1 MIIKGGKVF
10 QEDGSF
16 LEQALYIND
25 HRLVDKAEHQDD
37 EKVIDAE
44 GLLVLPGLV
53 DIHSHG
59 AAGEDF
65 SDGNPE
71 GLKKIL
77 QYEKRCGITSYCPTS
92 MTFPKERLRQIFAS
106 IKGAQTEE
114 EAKVVGI
121 NMEGPFLDPAK
132 KGAHVEE
139 WIAAPDAAFVRE
151 LNQDVDGLVRLV
163 TLAPNMDGAEEFI
176 KEMHEE
182 VCISLG
188 HTAADYDCA
197 SRAMKLGAHHVTH
210 LYNAMQ
216 PFGHRA
222 PGLIGAAMDDPEC
235 MVELICDGY
244 HIHPSAIRAAFRMFG
259 PERVI
264 LISDSMR
271 ATGMENGTYE
281 LGGQEVTVKDRKAVL
296 KDGTLAGSAT
306 NLYGCMCK
314 AVEFGIPLEQAIM
327 AVTANPAR
335 SIGIFDPRPQRL
347 RQRAGHGGHRRDRDP
362 LAVRQCLSRRVGDR
376 RRDLPG
382 GLHRRRGRL
391 PPALRRGGWQ
401 ARHPALPLADLRL
414 HGPAEEDPDR
424 LPAEDADARC
434 HHRRDR
440 LRRRGA
446 ARRADQRSERHHHE
460 R

>member
-16 LEQALYIND
+16 LEQAIYIND
-25 HRLVDKAEHQDD
+25 HRLVDKAEYQDD
-37 EKVIDAE
+37 GEVIDAE

-106 IKGAQTEE
+106 IKGAQTEDG
-114 EAKVVGI
+114 ATVVGI

-132 KGAHVEE
+132 KGAHVEK
-139 WIAAPDAAFVRE
+139 WIAAPDVAFVRE
-151 LNQDVDGLVRLV
+151 LNQDADGLVRLV
-163 TLAPNMDGAEEFI
+163 TVAPNMDGAEEFI

-244 HIHPSAIRAAFRMFG
+244 HIHPSAIRAAFRLFG

-327 AVTANPAR
+327 AATANPAR
-335 SIGIFDPRPQRL
+335 SIGIFD
-347 RQRAGHGGHRRDRDP
+347 
-362 LAVRQCLSRRVGDR
+362 RVGSIR
-376 RRDLPG
+376 IG
-382 GLHRRRGRL
+382 K
-391 PPALRRGGWQ
+391 Q
-401 ARHPALPLADLRL
+401 ADLL
-414 HGPAEEDPDR
+414 
-424 LPAEDADARC
+424 LV
-434 HHRRDR
+434 
-440 LRRRGA
+440 
-446 ARRADQRSERHHHE
+446 SENLELKRVI
-460 R
+460 

>member
-1 MIIKGGKVF
+1 MIIKSGKVF

-16 LEQALYIND
+16 LEQTLYVNA
-25 HRLVDKAEHQDD
+25 HRLVDKAEYQDD
-37 EKVIDAE
+37 GEIIDAE

-59 AAGEDF
+59 ADGEDF

-77 QYEKRCGITSYCPTS
+77 RYERSCGITSYCPTS

-114 EAKVVGI
+114 GAKVVGI

-132 KGAHVEE
+132 KGAHVEK
-139 WIAAPDAAFVRE
+139 WIAAPDVAFVRE

-235 MVELICDGY
+235 MVEMICDGY

-271 ATGMENGTYE
+271 AAGMENGTYE

-327 AVTANPAR
+327 AATANPAR
-335 SIGIFDPRPQRL
+335 SIGIFD
-347 RQRAGHGGHRRDRDP
+347 
-362 LAVRQCLSRRVGDR
+362 RVGSIR
-376 RRDLPG
+376 IG
-382 GLHRRRGRL
+382 K
-391 PPALRRGGWQ
+391 Q
-401 ARHPALPLADLRL
+401 ADLL
-414 HGPAEEDPDR
+414 LA
-424 LPAEDADARC
+424 
-434 HHRRDR
+434 
-440 LRRRGA
+440 
-446 ARRADQRSERHHHE
+446 SENLELKRVI
-460 R
+460 

>member
-16 LEQALYIND
+16 LEQAIYIND
-25 HRLVDKAEHQDD
+25 HRLVDKAEYQDD
-37 EKVIDAE
+37 GEVIDAE

-106 IKGAQTEE
+106 IKGEQTEDGE
-114 EAKVVGI
+114 TLVGI

-132 KGAHVEE
+132 KGAHVEK
-139 WIAAPDAAFVRE
+139 WIAAPDVAFVRE
-151 LNQDVDGLVRLV
+151 LNQDADGLVRLV
-163 TLAPNMDGAEEFI
+163 TVAPNMDGAEEFI

-327 AVTANPAR
+327 AATANPAR
-335 SIGIFDPRPQRL
+335 SIGIFD
-347 RQRAGHGGHRRDRDP
+347 
-362 LAVRQCLSRRVGDR
+362 RVGSIR
-376 RRDLPG
+376 IG
-382 GLHRRRGRL
+382 K
-391 PPALRRGGWQ
+391 Q
-401 ARHPALPLADLRL
+401 ADLL
-414 HGPAEEDPDR
+414 
-424 LPAEDADARC
+424 LV
-434 HHRRDR
+434 
-440 LRRRGA
+440 
-446 ARRADQRSERHHHE
+446 SENLELKRVI
-460 R
+460 

>member
-25 HRLVDKAEHQDD
+25 HRLVDKAEYQDD

-65 SDGNPE
+65 SDGDPE

-77 QYEKRCGITSYCPTS
+77 RYERSCGITSYCPTS

-114 EAKVVGI
+114 GAKVVGI
-121 NMEGPFLDPAK
+121 NMEGPFLDPVK

-139 WIAAPDAAFVRE
+139 WITAPDAAFVRE
-151 LNQDVDGLVRLV
+151 LNQDADGLVRLV

-235 MVELICDGY
+235 MVEMICDGY
-244 HIHPSAIRAAFRMFG
+244 HIHPSAVRAAFRMFG

-327 AVTANPAR
+327 AATANPAR
-335 SIGIFDPRPQRL
+335 SIGIFD
-347 RQRAGHGGHRRDRDP
+347 
-362 LAVRQCLSRRVGDR
+362 RVGSIR
-376 RRDLPG
+376 IG
-382 GLHRRRGRL
+382 K
-391 PPALRRGGWQ
+391 Q
-401 ARHPALPLADLRL
+401 ADLL
-414 HGPAEEDPDR
+414 
-424 LPAEDADARC
+424 LV
-434 HHRRDR
+434 
-440 LRRRGA
+440 
-446 ARRADQRSERHHHE
+446 SENLELKRVI
-460 R
+460 

>member
-25 HRLVDKAEHQDD
+25 HRLVDKAEYQDD

-114 EAKVVGI
+114 GAKVVGI
-121 NMEGPFLDPAK
+121 NMEGPFLDPVK

-163 TLAPNMDGAEEFI
+163 TLAPNMEGAEEFI

-314 AVEFGIPLEQAIM
+314 AIEFGIPLEQAIM
-327 AVTANPAR
+327 AATANPAR
-335 SIGIFDPRPQRL
+335 SIGIFD
-347 RQRAGHGGHRRDRDP
+347 
-362 LAVRQCLSRRVGDR
+362 RVGSIR
-376 RRDLPG
+376 IG
-382 GLHRRRGRL
+382 K
-391 PPALRRGGWQ
+391 Q
-401 ARHPALPLADLRL
+401 ADLL
-414 HGPAEEDPDR
+414 
-424 LPAEDADARC
+424 LV
-434 HHRRDR
+434 
-440 LRRRGA
+440 
-446 ARRADQRSERHHHE
+446 SENLELKRVI
-460 R
+460 

>member
-1 MIIKGGKVF
+1 MIIKRGKVF
-10 QEDGSF
+10 QEDGNF
-16 LEQALYIND
+16 LEQTLYVND
-25 HRLVDKAEHQDD
+25 HRLVDKAEYQDD
-37 EKVIDAE
+37 GEVIDAE

-106 IKGAQTEE
+106 IKGAQTEDG
-114 EAKVVGI
+114 ATVVGI

-132 KGAHVEE
+132 KGAHVEK
-139 WIAAPDAAFVRE
+139 WIAAPDVAFVRE
-151 LNQDVDGLVRLV
+151 LDQDADGLVRLV

-281 LGGQEVTVKDRKAVL
+281 LGGQEVTVQDRKAVL

-327 AVTANPAR
+327 AATANPAR
-335 SIGIFDPRPQRL
+335 SIGIFD
-347 RQRAGHGGHRRDRDP
+347 
-362 LAVRQCLSRRVGDR
+362 RVGSIR
-376 RRDLPG
+376 IG
-382 GLHRRRGRL
+382 K
-391 PPALRRGGWQ
+391 Q
-401 ARHPALPLADLRL
+401 ADLL
-414 HGPAEEDPDR
+414 
-424 LPAEDADARC
+424 LV
-434 HHRRDR
+434 
-440 LRRRGA
+440 
-446 ARRADQRSERHHHE
+446 SENLELKRVI
-460 R
+460 

>member
-1 MIIKGGKVF
+1 MIIKRGKVF
-10 QEDGSF
+10 QEDGNF
-16 LEQALYIND
+16 LEQTLYVND
-25 HRLVDKAEHQDD
+25 HRLVDKAEYQYDG
-37 EKVIDAE
+37 EVIDAE

-106 IKGAQTEE
+106 IKGAQTEDG
-114 EAKVVGI
+114 ATVVGI

-132 KGAHVEE
+132 KGAHVEK
-139 WIAAPDAAFVRE
+139 WIAAPDVAFVRE
-151 LNQDVDGLVRLV
+151 LNQDADGLVRLV

-327 AVTANPAR
+327 AATANPAR
-335 SIGIFDPRPQRL
+335 SIGIFD
-347 RQRAGHGGHRRDRDP
+347 
-362 LAVRQCLSRRVGDR
+362 RVGSIR
-376 RRDLPG
+376 IG
-382 GLHRRRGRL
+382 K
-391 PPALRRGGWQ
+391 Q
-401 ARHPALPLADLRL
+401 ADLL
-414 HGPAEEDPDR
+414 
-424 LPAEDADARC
+424 LV
-434 HHRRDR
+434 
-440 LRRRGA
+440 
-446 ARRADQRSERHHHE
+446 SENFELKRVI
-460 R
+460 

>member
-25 HRLVDKAEHQDD
+25 HRLVDKAEYQDD

-335 SIGIFDPRPQRL
+335 SIGIFD
-347 RQRAGHGGHRRDRDP
+347 
-362 LAVRQCLSRRVGDR
+362 RVGSIR
-376 RRDLPG
+376 IG
-382 GLHRRRGRL
+382 K
-391 PPALRRGGWQ
+391 Q
-401 ARHPALPLADLRL
+401 ADLL
-414 HGPAEEDPDR
+414 
-424 LPAEDADARC
+424 LV
-434 HHRRDR
+434 
-440 LRRRGA
+440 
-446 ARRADQRSERHHHE
+446 SENLELKRVI
-460 R
+460 

>member
-1 MIIKGGKVF
+1 MIIKRGKVF
-10 QEDGSF
+10 QEDGNF
-16 LEQALYIND
+16 LEQTLYVND
-25 HRLVDKAEHQDD
+25 HRLVDKAEYQDD
-37 EKVIDAE
+37 GEVIDAE

-106 IKGAQTEE
+106 IKGAQTEDG
-114 EAKVVGI
+114 ATVVGI

-132 KGAHVEE
+132 KGAHVEK
-139 WIAAPDAAFVRE
+139 WIAAPDVAFVRE
-151 LNQDVDGLVRLV
+151 LNQDADGLVRLV

-281 LGGQEVTVKDRKAVL
+281 LGGQEVTVKNRKAVL

-327 AVTANPAR
+327 AATANPAR
-335 SIGIFDPRPQRL
+335 SIGIFD
-347 RQRAGHGGHRRDRDP
+347 
-362 LAVRQCLSRRVGDR
+362 RVGSIR
-376 RRDLPG
+376 IG
-382 GLHRRRGRL
+382 K
-391 PPALRRGGWQ
+391 Q
-401 ARHPALPLADLRL
+401 ADLL
-414 HGPAEEDPDR
+414 
-424 LPAEDADARC
+424 LV
-434 HHRRDR
+434 
-440 LRRRGA
+440 
-446 ARRADQRSERHHHE
+446 SENLELKRVI
-460 R
+460 

>member
-1 MIIKGGKVF
+1 MIIKRGKVF
-10 QEDGSF
+10 QEDGNF
-16 LEQALYIND
+16 LEQTLYVND
-25 HRLVDKAEHQDD
+25 HRLVDKAEYQYDG
-37 EKVIDAE
+37 EVIDAE

-106 IKGAQTEE
+106 IKGAQTEDG
-114 EAKVVGI
+114 ATVVGI

-132 KGAHVEE
+132 KGAHVEK
-139 WIAAPDAAFVRE
+139 WIAAPDVAFVRE
-151 LNQDVDGLVRLV
+151 LNQDADGLVRLV

-314 AVEFGIPLEQAIM
+314 AIEFGIPLEQAIM
-327 AVTANPAR
+327 AATANPAR
-335 SIGIFDPRPQRL
+335 SIGIFD
-347 RQRAGHGGHRRDRDP
+347 
-362 LAVRQCLSRRVGDR
+362 RVGSIR
-376 RRDLPG
+376 IG
-382 GLHRRRGRL
+382 K
-391 PPALRRGGWQ
+391 Q
-401 ARHPALPLADLRL
+401 ADL
-414 HGPAEEDPDR
+414 
-424 LPAEDADARC
+424 
-434 HHRRDR
+434 
-440 LRRRGA
+440 LRV
-446 ARRADQRSERHHHE
+446 SENLELKRVI
-460 R
+460 

>member
-25 HRLVDKAEHQDD
+25 HRLVDKAEYQDD
-37 EKVIDAE
+37 GKVIDAE

-163 TLAPNMDGAEEFI
+163 TLAPNMEGAEEFI

-244 HIHPSAIRAAFRMFG
+244 HIHPSAIRAAFRLFG

-327 AVTANPAR
+327 AATANPAR
-335 SIGIFDPRPQRL
+335 SIGIFD
-347 RQRAGHGGHRRDRDP
+347 
-362 LAVRQCLSRRVGDR
+362 RVGSIR
-376 RRDLPG
+376 IG
-382 GLHRRRGRL
+382 K
-391 PPALRRGGWQ
+391 Q
-401 ARHPALPLADLRL
+401 ADLL
-414 HGPAEEDPDR
+414 
-424 LPAEDADARC
+424 LV
-434 HHRRDR
+434 
-440 LRRRGA
+440 
-446 ARRADQRSERHHHE
+446 SENLELKRVI
-460 R
+460 

>member
-244 HIHPSAIRAAFRMFG
+244 HIHPSAIRAAFRLFG

-314 AVEFGIPLEQAIM
+314 AIEFGIPLEQAIM
-327 AVTANPAR
+327 AATANPAR
-335 SIGIFDPRPQRL
+335 SIGIFD
-347 RQRAGHGGHRRDRDP
+347 
-362 LAVRQCLSRRVGDR
+362 RVGSIR
-376 RRDLPG
+376 IG
-382 GLHRRRGRL
+382 K
-391 PPALRRGGWQ
+391 Q
-401 ARHPALPLADLRL
+401 ADLL
-414 HGPAEEDPDR
+414 
-424 LPAEDADARC
+424 LV
-434 HHRRDR
+434 
-440 LRRRGA
+440 
-446 ARRADQRSERHHHE
+446 SENLELKRVI
-460 R
+460 

>member
-16 LEQALYIND
+16 LEQAIYIND
-25 HRLVDKAEHQDD
+25 HRLVDKAEYQDD
-37 EKVIDAE
+37 GEVIDAE

-106 IKGAQTEE
+106 IKGAQTEDG
-114 EAKVVGI
+114 ATVVGI

-132 KGAHVEE
+132 KGAHVEK
-139 WIAAPDAAFVRE
+139 WIAAPDVAFVRE
-151 LNQDVDGLVRLV
+151 LSQDADGLVRLV

-327 AVTANPAR
+327 AATANPAR
-335 SIGIFDPRPQRL
+335 SIGIFD
-347 RQRAGHGGHRRDRDP
+347 
-362 LAVRQCLSRRVGDR
+362 RVGSIR
-376 RRDLPG
+376 IG
-382 GLHRRRGRL
+382 K
-391 PPALRRGGWQ
+391 Q
-401 ARHPALPLADLRL
+401 ADLL
-414 HGPAEEDPDR
+414 
-424 LPAEDADARC
+424 LV
-434 HHRRDR
+434 
-440 LRRRGA
+440 
-446 ARRADQRSERHHHE
+446 SENLKLKRVI
-460 R
+460 

>member
-25 HRLVDKAEHQDD
+25 HRLVDKAEYQDD

-327 AVTANPAR
+327 AATANPAR
-335 SIGIFDPRPQRL
+335 SIGIFD
-347 RQRAGHGGHRRDRDP
+347 
-362 LAVRQCLSRRVGDR
+362 RVGSIR
-376 RRDLPG
+376 IG
-382 GLHRRRGRL
+382 K
-391 PPALRRGGWQ
+391 Q
-401 ARHPALPLADLRL
+401 ADLL
-414 HGPAEEDPDR
+414 
-424 LPAEDADARC
+424 LV
-434 HHRRDR
+434 
-440 LRRRGA
+440 
-446 ARRADQRSERHHHE
+446 SENLELKRVI
-460 R
+460 

>member
-25 HRLVDKAEHQDD
+25 HRLVDKAEYQDD
-37 EKVIDAE
+37 GKVIDAE

-114 EAKVVGI
+114 GAKVVGI
-121 NMEGPFLDPAK
+121 NMEGPFLDPVK

-163 TLAPNMDGAEEFI
+163 TLAPNMEGAEEFI

-197 SRAMKLGAHHVTH
+197 SGAMKLGAHHVTH

-244 HIHPSAIRAAFRMFG
+244 HIHPSAIRAAFRLFG

-327 AVTANPAR
+327 AATANPAR
-335 SIGIFDPRPQRL
+335 SIGIFD
-347 RQRAGHGGHRRDRDP
+347 
-362 LAVRQCLSRRVGDR
+362 RVGSIR
-376 RRDLPG
+376 IG
-382 GLHRRRGRL
+382 K
-391 PPALRRGGWQ
+391 Q
-401 ARHPALPLADLRL
+401 ADLL
-414 HGPAEEDPDR
+414 
-424 LPAEDADARC
+424 LV
-434 HHRRDR
+434 
-440 LRRRGA
+440 
-446 ARRADQRSERHHHE
+446 SENLELKRVI
-460 R
+460 

>member
-16 LEQALYIND
+16 LEQAIYIND
-25 HRLVDKAEHQDD
+25 HRLVDKAEYQDD
-37 EKVIDAE
+37 GEVIDAE

-106 IKGAQTEE
+106 IKGAQTEDG
-114 EAKVVGI
+114 ATVVGI

-132 KGAHVEE
+132 KGAHVEK
-139 WIAAPDAAFVRE
+139 WIAAPDVAFVRE
-151 LNQDVDGLVRLV
+151 LNQDADGLVRLV

-244 HIHPSAIRAAFRMFG
+244 HIHPSAIRAAFRLFG

-314 AVEFGIPLEQAIM
+314 AIEFGIPLEQAIM
-327 AVTANPAR
+327 AATANPAR
-335 SIGIFDPRPQRL
+335 SIGIFD
-347 RQRAGHGGHRRDRDP
+347 
-362 LAVRQCLSRRVGDR
+362 RVGSIR
-376 RRDLPG
+376 IG
-382 GLHRRRGRL
+382 K
-391 PPALRRGGWQ
+391 Q
-401 ARHPALPLADLRL
+401 ADLL
-414 HGPAEEDPDR
+414 
-424 LPAEDADARC
+424 LV
-434 HHRRDR
+434 
-440 LRRRGA
+440 
-446 ARRADQRSERHHHE
+446 SENLELKRVI
-460 R
+460 

>member
-1 MIIKGGKVF
+1 MIIKSGKVF

-25 HRLVDKAEHQDD
+25 HRLVDKAEYQDD

-114 EAKVVGI
+114 GAKVVGI

-151 LNQDVDGLVRLV
+151 LNQEVDGLVRLV

-197 SRAMKLGAHHVTH
+197 SGAMKLGAHHVTH

-314 AVEFGIPLEQAIM
+314 AIEFGIPLEQAIM
-327 AVTANPAR
+327 AATANPAR
-335 SIGIFDPRPQRL
+335 SIGIFD
-347 RQRAGHGGHRRDRDP
+347 
-362 LAVRQCLSRRVGDR
+362 RVGSVR
-376 RRDLPG
+376 IG
-382 GLHRRRGRL
+382 K
-391 PPALRRGGWQ
+391 Q
-401 ARHPALPLADLRL
+401 ADLL
-414 HGPAEEDPDR
+414 
-424 LPAEDADARC
+424 LV
-434 HHRRDR
+434 
-440 LRRRGA
+440 
-446 ARRADQRSERHHHE
+446 SENLELKRVI
-460 R
+460 

>member
-25 HRLVDKAEHQDD
+25 HRLVDKAEYQDD
-37 EKVIDAE
+37 GKVIDAE

-106 IKGAQTEE
+106 IKGAQTEDG
-114 EAKVVGI
+114 ATVVGI

-132 KGAHVEE
+132 KGAHVEK
-139 WIAAPDAAFVRE
+139 WIAAPDVAFVRE
-151 LNQDVDGLVRLV
+151 LNQDADGLVRLV

-327 AVTANPAR
+327 AATANPAR
-335 SIGIFDPRPQRL
+335 SIGIFD
-347 RQRAGHGGHRRDRDP
+347 
-362 LAVRQCLSRRVGDR
+362 CVGSIR
-376 RRDLPG
+376 IG
-382 GLHRRRGRL
+382 K
-391 PPALRRGGWQ
+391 Q
-401 ARHPALPLADLRL
+401 ADLL
-414 HGPAEEDPDR
+414 
-424 LPAEDADARC
+424 LV
-434 HHRRDR
+434 
-440 LRRRGA
+440 
-446 ARRADQRSERHHHE
+446 SENFELKRVI
-460 R
+460 

>member
-1 MIIKGGKVF
+1 MIIKSGKVF

-16 LEQALYIND
+16 LEQTLYVND
-25 HRLVDKAEHQDD
+25 HRLVDKAEYQDD
-37 EKVIDAE
+37 GEIIDAE

-53 DIHSHG
+53 DVHSHG

-65 SDGNPE
+65 SDGDPE

-77 QYEKRCGITSYCPTS
+77 RYERNCGITSYCPTS

-114 EAKVVGI
+114 GAKVVGI
-121 NMEGPFLDPAK
+121 NMEGPFLDPVK

-139 WIAAPDAAFVRE
+139 WITAPDAAFVRE
-151 LNQDVDGLVRLV
+151 LNQDADGLVRLV

-197 SRAMKLGAHHVTH
+197 SRAMKLGVHHVTH

-222 PGLIGAAMDDPEC
+222 PGLIGAAMDDSEC
-235 MVELICDGY
+235 MVEMICDGY

-271 ATGMENGTYE
+271 ATGMKNGTYE

-327 AVTANPAR
+327 AATANPAR
-335 SIGIFDPRPQRL
+335 SIGIFDQ
-347 RQRAGHGGHRRDRDP
+347 
-362 LAVRQCLSRRVGDR
+362 VGSIR
-376 RRDLPG
+376 IG
-382 GLHRRRGRL
+382 K
-391 PPALRRGGWQ
+391 Q
-401 ARHPALPLADLRL
+401 ADLLLVSKNLELKRVI
-414 HGPAEEDPDR
+414 
-424 LPAEDADARC
+424 
-434 HHRRDR
+434 
-440 LRRRGA
+440 
-446 ARRADQRSERHHHE
+446 
-460 R
+460 

>member
-16 LEQALYIND
+16 LEQAIYIND
-25 HRLVDKAEHQDD
+25 HRLVDKAEYQDD
-37 EKVIDAE
+37 GEVIDAE

-71 GLKKIL
+71 ELKKIL

-106 IKGAQTEE
+106 IKGAQTEDG
-114 EAKVVGI
+114 ATVVGI

-132 KGAHVEE
+132 KGAHVEK
-139 WIAAPDAAFVRE
+139 WIAAPDVAFVRE
-151 LNQDVDGLVRLV
+151 LNQDADGLVRLV

-327 AVTANPAR
+327 AATANPAR
-335 SIGIFDPRPQRL
+335 SIGIFD
-347 RQRAGHGGHRRDRDP
+347 
-362 LAVRQCLSRRVGDR
+362 RVGSIR
-376 RRDLPG
+376 IG
-382 GLHRRRGRL
+382 K
-391 PPALRRGGWQ
+391 Q
-401 ARHPALPLADLRL
+401 ADLL
-414 HGPAEEDPDR
+414 
-424 LPAEDADARC
+424 LV
-434 HHRRDR
+434 
-440 LRRRGA
+440 
-446 ARRADQRSERHHHE
+446 SENLELKRVI
-460 R
+460 

>member
-25 HRLVDKAEHQDD
+25 HRLVDKAEYQDD

-244 HIHPSAIRAAFRMFG
+244 HIHPSAIRAAFRLFG

-314 AVEFGIPLEQAIM
+314 AIEFGIPLEQAIM
-327 AVTANPAR
+327 AATANPAR
-335 SIGIFDPRPQRL
+335 SIGIFDQ
-347 RQRAGHGGHRRDRDP
+347 
-362 LAVRQCLSRRVGDR
+362 VGSIR
-376 RRDLPG
+376 IG
-382 GLHRRRGRL
+382 K
-391 PPALRRGGWQ
+391 Q
-401 ARHPALPLADLRL
+401 ADLL
-414 HGPAEEDPDR
+414 
-424 LPAEDADARC
+424 LV
-434 HHRRDR
+434 
-440 LRRRGA
+440 
-446 ARRADQRSERHHHE
+446 SENLELKRVI
-460 R
+460 

>member
-1 MIIKGGKVF
+1 MIIKSGKVF

-25 HRLVDKAEHQDD
+25 HRLVDKAEYQDD

-114 EAKVVGI
+114 GAKVVGI
-121 NMEGPFLDPAK
+121 NMEGPFLDPVK

-197 SRAMKLGAHHVTH
+197 SGAMKLGAHHVTH

-271 ATGMENGTYE
+271 ATGMKNGTYE

-327 AVTANPAR
+327 AATANPAR
-335 SIGIFDPRPQRL
+335 SIGIFD
-347 RQRAGHGGHRRDRDP
+347 
-362 LAVRQCLSRRVGDR
+362 RVGSIR
-376 RRDLPG
+376 IG
-382 GLHRRRGRL
+382 K
-391 PPALRRGGWQ
+391 Q
-401 ARHPALPLADLRL
+401 ADLL
-414 HGPAEEDPDR
+414 
-424 LPAEDADARC
+424 LV
-434 HHRRDR
+434 
-440 LRRRGA
+440 
-446 ARRADQRSERHHHE
+446 SENLELKRVI
-460 R
+460 

>member
-16 LEQALYIND
+16 LEQAIYIND
-25 HRLVDKAEHQDD
+25 HRLVDKAEYQDD
-37 EKVIDAE
+37 GEVIDAE

-335 SIGIFDPRPQRL
+335 SIGIFD
-347 RQRAGHGGHRRDRDP
+347 
-362 LAVRQCLSRRVGDR
+362 RVGSIR
-376 RRDLPG
+376 IG
-382 GLHRRRGRL
+382 K
-391 PPALRRGGWQ
+391 Q
-401 ARHPALPLADLRL
+401 ADLL
-414 HGPAEEDPDR
+414 
-424 LPAEDADARC
+424 LV
-434 HHRRDR
+434 
-440 LRRRGA
+440 
-446 ARRADQRSERHHHE
+446 SENLELKRVI
-460 R
+460 

>member
-25 HRLVDKAEHQDD
+25 HRLVDKAEYQDD

-197 SRAMKLGAHHVTH
+197 SGAMKLGAHHVTH

-314 AVEFGIPLEQAIM
+314 AIEFGIPLEQAIM
-327 AVTANPAR
+327 AATANPAR
-335 SIGIFDPRPQRL
+335 SIGIFD
-347 RQRAGHGGHRRDRDP
+347 
-362 LAVRQCLSRRVGDR
+362 RVGSIR
-376 RRDLPG
+376 IG
-382 GLHRRRGRL
+382 K
-391 PPALRRGGWQ
+391 Q
-401 ARHPALPLADLRL
+401 ADLL
-414 HGPAEEDPDR
+414 
-424 LPAEDADARC
+424 LV
-434 HHRRDR
+434 
-440 LRRRGA
+440 
-446 ARRADQRSERHHHE
+446 SENFELKRVI
-460 R
+460 

>member
-25 HRLVDKAEHQDD
+25 HRLVDKAEYQDD
-37 EKVIDAE
+37 GKVIDAE

-114 EAKVVGI
+114 GAKVVGI

-281 LGGQEVTVKDRKAVL
+281 LGGQEVTVKNRKAVL

-327 AVTANPAR
+327 AATANPAR
-335 SIGIFDPRPQRL
+335 SIGIFDY
-347 RQRAGHGGHRRDRDP
+347 
-362 LAVRQCLSRRVGDR
+362 VGSIR
-376 RRDLPG
+376 IG
-382 GLHRRRGRL
+382 K
-391 PPALRRGGWQ
+391 Q
-401 ARHPALPLADLRL
+401 ADLL
-414 HGPAEEDPDR
+414 
-424 LPAEDADARC
+424 LV
-434 HHRRDR
+434 
-440 LRRRGA
+440 
-446 ARRADQRSERHHHE
+446 SENLELKRVI
-460 R
+460 

>member
-25 HRLVDKAEHQDD
+25 HRLVDKAEYQDD
-37 EKVIDAE
+37 GKVIDAE

-114 EAKVVGI
+114 GAKVVGI
-121 NMEGPFLDPAK
+121 NMEGPFLDPVK

-151 LNQDVDGLVRLV
+151 LNQDADGLVRLV
-163 TLAPNMDGAEEFI
+163 TVAPNMDGAEEFI

-244 HIHPSAIRAAFRMFG
+244 HIHPSAIRAAFRLFG

-327 AVTANPAR
+327 AATANPAR
-335 SIGIFDPRPQRL
+335 SIGIFD
-347 RQRAGHGGHRRDRDP
+347 
-362 LAVRQCLSRRVGDR
+362 RVGSIR
-376 RRDLPG
+376 IG
-382 GLHRRRGRL
+382 K
-391 PPALRRGGWQ
+391 Q
-401 ARHPALPLADLRL
+401 ADLL
-414 HGPAEEDPDR
+414 
-424 LPAEDADARC
+424 LV
-434 HHRRDR
+434 
-440 LRRRGA
+440 
-446 ARRADQRSERHHHE
+446 SENLELKRVI
-460 R
+460 

>member
-25 HRLVDKAEHQDD
+25 HRLVDKAEYQDD

-106 IKGAQTEE
+106 IKGAQTEDG
-114 EAKVVGI
+114 ATVVGI

-132 KGAHVEE
+132 KGAHVEK
-139 WIAAPDAAFVRE
+139 WIAAPDVAFVRE
-151 LNQDVDGLVRLV
+151 LNQDADGLVRLV

-235 MVELICDGY
+235 MVEMICDGY
-244 HIHPSAIRAAFRMFG
+244 HIHPSAIRAAFRLFG

-327 AVTANPAR
+327 AATANPAR
-335 SIGIFDPRPQRL
+335 SIGIFD
-347 RQRAGHGGHRRDRDP
+347 
-362 LAVRQCLSRRVGDR
+362 RVGSIR
-376 RRDLPG
+376 IG
-382 GLHRRRGRL
+382 K
-391 PPALRRGGWQ
+391 Q
-401 ARHPALPLADLRL
+401 ADLL
-414 HGPAEEDPDR
+414 
-424 LPAEDADARC
+424 LV
-434 HHRRDR
+434 
-440 LRRRGA
+440 
-446 ARRADQRSERHHHE
+446 SENLELKRVI
-460 R
+460 

>member
-25 HRLVDKAEHQDD
+25 HRLVDKAEYQDD

-77 QYEKRCGITSYCPTS
+77 QYEKCCGITSYCPTS

-314 AVEFGIPLEQAIM
+314 AIEFGIPLEQAIM
-327 AVTANPAR
+327 AATANPAR
-335 SIGIFDPRPQRL
+335 SIGIFD
-347 RQRAGHGGHRRDRDP
+347 
-362 LAVRQCLSRRVGDR
+362 RVGSIR
-376 RRDLPG
+376 IG
-382 GLHRRRGRL
+382 K
-391 PPALRRGGWQ
+391 Q
-401 ARHPALPLADLRL
+401 ADLL
-414 HGPAEEDPDR
+414 
-424 LPAEDADARC
+424 LV
-434 HHRRDR
+434 
-440 LRRRGA
+440 
-446 ARRADQRSERHHHE
+446 SENLELKRVI
-460 R
+460 

>member
-25 HRLVDKAEHQDD
+25 HRLVDKAEYQDD

-151 LNQDVDGLVRLV
+151 LNQDADGLVRLV

-244 HIHPSAIRAAFRMFG
+244 HIHPSAIRAAFRLFG

-314 AVEFGIPLEQAIM
+314 AIEFGIPLEQAIM
-327 AVTANPAR
+327 AATANPAR
-335 SIGIFDPRPQRL
+335 SIGIFD
-347 RQRAGHGGHRRDRDP
+347 
-362 LAVRQCLSRRVGDR
+362 RVGSIR
-376 RRDLPG
+376 IG
-382 GLHRRRGRL
+382 K
-391 PPALRRGGWQ
+391 Q
-401 ARHPALPLADLRL
+401 ADLL
-414 HGPAEEDPDR
+414 
-424 LPAEDADARC
+424 LV
-434 HHRRDR
+434 
-440 LRRRGA
+440 
-446 ARRADQRSERHHHE
+446 SENLELKRVI
-460 R
+460 

>member
-25 HRLVDKAEHQDD
+25 HRLVDKAEYQDD

-106 IKGAQTEE
+106 IKGAQTEDG
-114 EAKVVGI
+114 ATVVGI

-132 KGAHVEE
+132 KGAHVEK

-151 LNQDVDGLVRLV
+151 LNQDADGLVRLV

-314 AVEFGIPLEQAIM
+314 AIEFGIPLEQAIM
-327 AVTANPAR
+327 AATANPAR
-335 SIGIFDPRPQRL
+335 SIGIFD
-347 RQRAGHGGHRRDRDP
+347 
-362 LAVRQCLSRRVGDR
+362 RVGSIR
-376 RRDLPG
+376 IG
-382 GLHRRRGRL
+382 K
-391 PPALRRGGWQ
+391 Q
-401 ARHPALPLADLRL
+401 ADLL
-414 HGPAEEDPDR
+414 
-424 LPAEDADARC
+424 LV
-434 HHRRDR
+434 
-440 LRRRGA
+440 
-446 ARRADQRSERHHHE
+446 SENLELKRVI
-460 R
+460 

>member
-1 MIIKGGKVF
+1 MF

-16 LEQALYIND
+16 LEQAIYIND
-25 HRLVDKAEHQDD
+25 HRLVDKAEYQDD
-37 EKVIDAE
+37 GEVIDAE

-244 HIHPSAIRAAFRMFG
+244 HIHPSAIRAAFRLFG

-314 AVEFGIPLEQAIM
+314 AIEFGIPLEQAIM
-327 AVTANPAR
+327 AATANPAR
-335 SIGIFDPRPQRL
+335 SIGIFD
-347 RQRAGHGGHRRDRDP
+347 
-362 LAVRQCLSRRVGDR
+362 RVGSIR
-376 RRDLPG
+376 IG
-382 GLHRRRGRL
+382 K
-391 PPALRRGGWQ
+391 Q
-401 ARHPALPLADLRL
+401 ADLL
-414 HGPAEEDPDR
+414 
-424 LPAEDADARC
+424 LV
-434 HHRRDR
+434 
-440 LRRRGA
+440 
-446 ARRADQRSERHHHE
+446 SENLELKRVI
-460 R
+460 

>member
-25 HRLVDKAEHQDD
+25 HRLVDKAEYQDD

-77 QYEKRCGITSYCPTS
+77 QYEKCCGITSYCPTS

-244 HIHPSAIRAAFRMFG
+244 HIHPSAIRAAFRLFG

-327 AVTANPAR
+327 AATANPAR
-335 SIGIFDPRPQRL
+335 SIGIFD
-347 RQRAGHGGHRRDRDP
+347 
-362 LAVRQCLSRRVGDR
+362 RVGSIR
-376 RRDLPG
+376 IG
-382 GLHRRRGRL
+382 K
-391 PPALRRGGWQ
+391 Q
-401 ARHPALPLADLRL
+401 ADLL
-414 HGPAEEDPDR
+414 
-424 LPAEDADARC
+424 LV
-434 HHRRDR
+434 
-440 LRRRGA
+440 
-446 ARRADQRSERHHHE
+446 SENLELKRVI
-460 R
+460 

>member
-1 MIIKGGKVF
+1 MIIKSGKVF

-16 LEQALYIND
+16 LEQTLYVNA
-25 HRLVDKAEHQDD
+25 HRLVDKAEYQDD
-37 EKVIDAE
+37 GEIIDAE

-77 QYEKRCGITSYCPTS
+77 RYERSCGITSYCPTS

-114 EAKVVGI
+114 GAKVVGI

-132 KGAHVEE
+132 KGAHVEK
-139 WIAAPDAAFVRE
+139 WIAAPDVAFVRE

-197 SRAMKLGAHHVTH
+197 SRAMKFGAHHVTH

-235 MVELICDGY
+235 MVEMICDGY
-244 HIHPSAIRAAFRMFG
+244 HIHPSAVRAAFRMFG

-327 AVTANPAR
+327 AATANPAR
-335 SIGIFDPRPQRL
+335 SIGIFD
-347 RQRAGHGGHRRDRDP
+347 
-362 LAVRQCLSRRVGDR
+362 RVGSIR
-376 RRDLPG
+376 IG
-382 GLHRRRGRL
+382 K
-391 PPALRRGGWQ
+391 Q
-401 ARHPALPLADLRL
+401 ADLL
-414 HGPAEEDPDR
+414 
-424 LPAEDADARC
+424 LV
-434 HHRRDR
+434 
-440 LRRRGA
+440 
-446 ARRADQRSERHHHE
+446 SENLELKRVI
-460 R
+460 

>member
-1 MIIKGGKVF
+1 MIIKGEKVF

-16 LEQALYIND
+16 LEQAIYIND
-25 HRLVDKAEHQDD
+25 HRLVDKAEYQDD
-37 EKVIDAE
+37 GEVIDAE

-106 IKGAQTEE
+106 IKGAQTEDG
-114 EAKVVGI
+114 ATVVGI

-132 KGAHVEE
+132 KGAHVEK
-139 WIAAPDAAFVRE
+139 WIAAPDVAFVRE
-151 LNQDVDGLVRLV
+151 LNQDADGLVRLV

-327 AVTANPAR
+327 AATANPAR
-335 SIGIFDPRPQRL
+335 SIGIFD
-347 RQRAGHGGHRRDRDP
+347 
-362 LAVRQCLSRRVGDR
+362 RVGSIR
-376 RRDLPG
+376 IG
-382 GLHRRRGRL
+382 K
-391 PPALRRGGWQ
+391 Q
-401 ARHPALPLADLRL
+401 ADLL
-414 HGPAEEDPDR
+414 
-424 LPAEDADARC
+424 LV
-434 HHRRDR
+434 
-440 LRRRGA
+440 
-446 ARRADQRSERHHHE
+446 SENLELKRVI
-460 R
+460 